1 MSEDDEVLVVLS
13 SGKVVRSAVAEVP
26 AKGRDTMGVVF
37 ARTTEAD
44 RILAI
49 ARNGERGLTEEETE
63 PDADAEAPR
72 RLRHRGY
79 RRMSTVADKLAK
91 KSTRKTGGKQVRL
104 RLVYVDF
111 WSAVKLSFLGAVAL
125 AVVTM
130 VSFFLIFLVL
140 QATGIMSTADEFVR
154 SFTDGAIPLSEL
166 VGLPQVMA
174 FAAVVAI
181 LNLIVFTV
189 LGAVV
194 AGIYN
199 LAVKV
204 TGGLLVGFMSN

>member
-1 MSEDDEVLVVLS
+1 
-13 SGKVVRSAVAEVP
+13 
-26 AKGRDTMGVVF
+26 
-37 ARTTEAD
+37 
-44 RILAI
+44 
-49 ARNGERGLTEEETE
+49 
-63 PDADAEAPR
+63 
-72 RLRHRGY
+72 
-79 RRMSTVADKLAK
+79 MSTVADKLAK
-91 KSTRKTGGKQVRL
+91 KSTRKTTGKQVRL

-125 AVVTM
+125 AIVTM
-130 VSFFLIFLVL
+130 VSFFLIYLVL
-140 QATGIMSTADEFVR
+140 TATGILEQADSLLS
-154 SFTDGAIPLSEL
+154 SFSSGDISLLSI

-174 FAAVVAI
+174 FAAVVSI

-204 TGGLLVGFMSN
+204 TGGLLVGFM

>member
-1 MSEDDEVLVVLS
+1 
-13 SGKVVRSAVAEVP
+13 
-26 AKGRDTMGVVF
+26 
-37 ARTTEAD
+37 
-44 RILAI
+44 
-49 ARNGERGLTEEETE
+49 
-63 PDADAEAPR
+63 
-72 RLRHRGY
+72 
-79 RRMSTVADKLAK
+79 MSTVADKLAK

-140 QATGIMSTADEFVR
+140 QATNVMSQMNEFVLR
-154 SFTDGAIPLSEL
+154 FTDEQVNLTSL

-174 FAAVVAI
+174 FAAVVSI

-189 LGAVV
+189 LGAVL

>member
-1 MSEDDEVLVVLS
+1 
-13 SGKVVRSAVAEVP
+13 
-26 AKGRDTMGVVF
+26 
-37 ARTTEAD
+37 
-44 RILAI
+44 
-49 ARNGERGLTEEETE
+49 
-63 PDADAEAPR
+63 
-72 RLRHRGY
+72 
-79 RRMSTVADKLAK
+79 MSTVADKLAK

-111 WSAVKLSFLGAVAL
+111 WSAVKLSFLGAIAL

-130 VSFFLIFLVL
+130 VSFFLVYLVL
-140 QATGIMSTADEFVR
+140 QATGVLAQADEFVA
-154 SFTDGAIPLSEL
+154 SFTDGSISLSTM

-174 FAAVVAI
+174 FAAVVSI

-204 TGGLLVGFMSN
+204 TGGLLVGFTSN

>member
-1 MSEDDEVLVVLS
+1 
-13 SGKVVRSAVAEVP
+13 
-26 AKGRDTMGVVF
+26 
-37 ARTTEAD
+37 
-44 RILAI
+44 
-49 ARNGERGLTEEETE
+49 
-63 PDADAEAPR
+63 
-72 RLRHRGY
+72 
-79 RRMSTVADKLAK
+79 MSTVAEKLAK

-125 AVVTM
+125 AIVTM

-140 QATGIMSTADEFVR
+140 QATGLLTQADEIV
-154 SFTDGAIPLSEL
+154 GAITDNSVRISE
-166 VGLPQVMA
+166 VAGLPQVMA
-174 FAAVVAI
+174 FAAVVSI

-199 LAVKV
+199 VAVKV

>member
-1 MSEDDEVLVVLS
+1 
-13 SGKVVRSAVAEVP
+13 
-26 AKGRDTMGVVF
+26 
-37 ARTTEAD
+37 
-44 RILAI
+44 
-49 ARNGERGLTEEETE
+49 
-63 PDADAEAPR
+63 
-72 RLRHRGY
+72 
-79 RRMSTVADKLAK
+79 MSTVADKLAK
-91 KSTRKTGGKQVRL
+91 KSTRRTSGKQVRL

-125 AVVTM
+125 AIVTM
-130 VSFFLIFLVL
+130 VSFFLIFMVL
-140 QATGIMSTADEFVR
+140 QATNVLAQTGEFLDTL
-154 SFTDGAIPLSEL
+154 TDGAVDLQSL

-174 FAAVVAI
+174 FGAVVSI

>member
-1 MSEDDEVLVVLS
+1 
-13 SGKVVRSAVAEVP
+13 
-26 AKGRDTMGVVF
+26 
-37 ARTTEAD
+37 
-44 RILAI
+44 
-49 ARNGERGLTEEETE
+49 
-63 PDADAEAPR
+63 
-72 RLRHRGY
+72 
-79 RRMSTVADKLAK
+79 MSTVADKLAK

-125 AVVTM
+125 AIVTM
-130 VSFFLIFLVL
+130 VSFFLIYMVL
-140 QATGIMSTADEFVR
+140 QATGVLSQTGEFLDKL
-154 SFTDGAIPLSEL
+154 TDGSIDLESL
-166 VGLPQVMA
+166 IGLPQVMA
-174 FAAVVAI
+174 FGAVVSI

>member
-1 MSEDDEVLVVLS
+1 
-13 SGKVVRSAVAEVP
+13 
-26 AKGRDTMGVVF
+26 
-37 ARTTEAD
+37 
-44 RILAI
+44 
-49 ARNGERGLTEEETE
+49 
-63 PDADAEAPR
+63 
-72 RLRHRGY
+72 
-79 RRMSTVADKLAK
+79 MSTVADKLAK

-111 WSAVKLSFLGAVAL
+111 WSAVKLSFLAAVAM

-130 VSFFLIFLVL
+130 VSFFLIYLVL
-140 QATGIMSTADEFVR
+140 QTTGLLAGADDFVGQI
-154 SFTDGAIPLSEL
+154 TDNSVSLASLM
-166 VGLPQVMA
+166 GLPQVMA
-174 FAAVVAI
+174 FAAVVSI